1 MNSTYEDRL
10 KDEIDL
16 RDIFITV
23 FNYKYTV
30 ISVCVFA
37 AVLSALIAINI
48 PNTYSS
54 QALLAPTSDE
64 ESLSSQLSSLSSLPS
79 ISGLNIMG
87 EEASKST
94 EAIARMQSY
103 NFFVTQFLPNIE
115 LQDLMAV
122 KRWNPEKNNLI
133 YSSSIYDDKNKK
145 WSKEFLSP
153 RLNTPSKQKAFQKY
167 QDILTI
173 SEDRKTSFVTISL
186 KHKSPLIAKE
196 WLDIVV
202 NNINEIMREEDIKRS
217 QNSIDFLNESFQ
229 TTNIQ
234 SIKDAISNLQEAQMK
249 TLMLAS
255 SSESYVFKILD
266 EPIVPEKKS
275 EPSRSIIVVLGTLFG
290 GILSLLLILLNRIYR
305 FY

>member
-1 MNSTYEDRL
+1 MNSIHEDKL
-10 KDEIDL
+10 NDEIDL

-30 ISVCVFA
+30 ISICVIA

-103 NFFVTQFLPNIE
+103 NFFATHFLPNIQ

-122 KRWNPEKNNLI
+122 KRWDPEKNNLI
-133 YSSSIYDDKNKK
+133 YRSSVYDDKTKK
-145 WSKEFLSP
+145 WSKDFLSP
-153 RLNTPSKQKAFQKY
+153 RSNIPSKQKAFQKY
-167 QDILTI
+167 LDILTI
-173 SEDRKTSFVTISL
+173 SEDRKTSFVTINL

-196 WLDIVV
+196 WLDIIV

-217 QNSIDFLNESFQ
+217 ENSIDFLNESLKN
-229 TTNIQ
+229 TNIQ

-255 SSESYVFKILD
+255 SSESYVIKILD

-290 GILSLLLILLNRIYR
+290 GILSLLLIFINRAYR

>member
-145 WSKEFLSP
+145 WS
-153 RLNTPSKQKAFQKY
+153 
-167 QDILTI
+167 
-173 SEDRKTSFVTISL
+173 
-186 KHKSPLIAKE
+186 
-196 WLDIVV
+196 
-202 NNINEIMREEDIKRS
+202 
-217 QNSIDFLNESFQ
+217 
-229 TTNIQ
+229 
-234 SIKDAISNLQEAQMK
+234 
-249 TLMLAS
+249 
-255 SSESYVFKILD
+255 
-266 EPIVPEKKS
+266 
-275 EPSRSIIVVLGTLFG
+275 
-290 GILSLLLILLNRIYR
+290 
-305 FY
+305 